1 MVQQG
6 VLDFSIFHWVIKYR
20 PINHFYEPLIIDNH
34 PKSEAKMPK
43 LMIGD
48 EDYRLRDVTTIGRKD
63 DNDITINCAK
73 ISKKHATIT
82 RINGQYFIEDLKSSN
97 GVRVNNQPI
106 TAKTLLKHNDVIQM
120 GTITAYYKERRSSLN
135 DTLKLVTINRNTA
148 TELYSI
154 RAEIEQRE
162 EDFSRAEDIQDI
174 ETLKEDYEKLR
185 LAYEL
190 SKESVTVD
198 SRKHYLKMLDLM
210 FTVLPIDRGVIL
222 ELDYGTNELKPTI
235 VKFRDGKGDE
245 GQEINL
251 SNTIL
256 DRVKESR
263 KCLITADATE
273 DPDLGK
279 SMSIATGKIR
289 SVMCVPL
296 IAHDQVL
303 GILHLDSKD
312 RINAF
317 AEKDVSLVQTIVN
330 QTAIMIENSRLFKEF
345 QKEVKVTEQLSRF
358 LAPQLVQEMIH
369 SNNPFDRGGVQ
380 KEGTI
385 LFADIRSFT
394 ALSEKLTP
402 EEVFSLLNGFFER
415 MVSIVFKH
423 NGMVDKFIGDC
434 LMCGFGLIE
443 DAPFAELRAISA
455 ALDMQKAVVEYNE
468 LREEE
473 GKQPISVGIGLNT
486 GNVFFGCLGGAER
499 VEVTSIGDAVNVSS
513 RICGIAQENQVIL
526 FINLD
531 FNCAVD
537 I

>member
-1 MVQQG
+1 
-6 VLDFSIFHWVIKYR
+6 
-20 PINHFYEPLIIDNH
+20 
-34 PKSEAKMPK
+34 MPK
-43 LMIGD
+43 LLIGK
-48 EDYRLRDVTTIGRKD
+48 EEYRLGELTTIGRKD
-63 DNDITINCAK
+63 DNDITLNCAK

-82 RINGQYFIEDLKSSN
+82 RTHGQFYIEDLKSSN
-97 GVRVNNQPI
+97 GVRVNNI
-106 TAKTLLKHNDVIQM
+106 TISEPTLLQHNDLIQM
-120 GTITAYYKERRSSLN
+120 GTITGYYKERKNSINN
-135 DTLKLVTINRNTA
+135 DSLKLVTINRNA
-148 TELYSI
+148 INELYSI
-154 RAEIEQRE
+154 RAEIEQQE
-162 EDFSRAEDIQDI
+162 EDFAKAEDIEDV

-190 SKESVTVD
+190 SKESVTAD
-198 SRKHYLKMLDLM
+198 SKKHYLKMLDLM

-222 ELDYGTNELKPTI
+222 ELDYATNELKPSV

-256 DRVKESR
+256 EKVKETR

-279 SMSIATGKIR
+279 SMSIAKGKIR

-330 QTAIMIENSRLFKEF
+330 QTAVMIENSRLFKEF
-345 QKEVKVTEQLSRF
+345 QKEVKMTEQLSRF
-358 LAPQLVQEMIH
+358 LAPQLVQDMIH
-369 SNNPFDRGGVQ
+369 HDNPFNRGGEQ

-394 ALSEKLTP
+394 ALSEKLSP
-402 EEVFSLLNGFFER
+402 EEVFELLNGFFER
-415 MVSIVFKH
+415 MVSIVFKF

-443 DAPFAELRAISA
+443 DEPNPELRAVLA
-455 ALDMQKAVVEYNE
+455 ALEMQKAVYEFNDE
-468 LREEE
+468 RESE
-473 GKQPISVGIGLNT
+473 GKIPISVGVGLNT
-486 GNVFFGCLGGAER
+486 GSVFFGCLGGAER

-513 RICGIAQENQVIL
+513 RICGIAQENQVFI
-526 FINLD
+526 INLGLG
-531 FNCAVD
+531 CSIYV
-537 I
+537 